1 MHKQSRRAPSARR
14 PAHGKAT
21 AVGKRRAS
29 PFTVALAATAL
40 LLLTSLTTMAAGH
53 RQQTNHNQHL
63 QTMTVRMQAH
73 RGVSTEFPENTL
85 VAFRAAVEQGYDIIE
100 LDPKCTADGVFVILH
115 DTTTDRTG
123 RPRHDQGEPLPSNDI
138 RKLTLAQARQLEFGS
153 WLAPQFRGEPIPTL
167 ADVLDFA
174 GGSAIHLKFDNCWQ
188 SFTETQRQSFL
199 DQLAAAELGE
209 RMGITVNSLS
219 LLQTAATRLP
229 QAEIHWDGA
238 NDDATLR
245 RVVELSRGHRLTIW
259 VCFDNAMTAW
269 FKGAEKASEA
279 LCRRVRQYGDIGLWI
294 LSREDER
301 QRAIQLFHA
310 DAIETTGS
318 LKPLAHN

>member
-1 MHKQSRRAPSARR
+1 MRCLSSSL
-14 PAHGKAT
+14 
-21 AVGKRRAS
+21 VL
-29 PFTVALAATAL
+29 ALAAAALPLLMRETTA
-40 LLLTSLTTMAAGH
+40 ADH
-53 RQQTNHNQHL
+53 RQQTNHPL
-63 QTMTVRMQAH
+63 QTMNVRMQAH

-85 VAFRAAVEQGYDIIE
+85 VAFRAAVDQGYDIIE

-115 DTTTDRTG
+115 DITTDRTG
-123 RPRHDQGEPLPSNDI
+123 RPRAAGQPLPSNEI
-138 RKLTLAQARQLEFGS
+138 RKLTLDQARQLEYGS
-153 WLAPQFRGEPIPTL
+153 WMAPQFRGEPIPTL

-174 GGSAIHLKFDNCWQ
+174 RQCAIRLKFDNCWQ
-188 SFTETQRQSFL
+188 AFTGTQRQAFL
-199 DQLAAAELGE
+199 DQLAEAGLGE

-219 LLQTAATRLP
+219 LLQTAAARLP

-238 NDDATLR
+238 NDDTTLKQ
-245 RVVELSRGHRLTIW
+245 VVELSRGHRLTIW
-259 VCFDNAMTAW
+259 ICFDNAMTAW

-301 QRAIQLFHA
+301 QRAVQLFHA

-318 LKPLAHN
+318 LKPLARN